1 MSGWK
6 EKNFIRHWRKLRLK
20 NWQLLV
26 ILIFLVASSVYFLRQ
41 NNLRMIE
48 LRNAVV
54 AADEQGGDVAGALET
69 LNHHVFHHMNTTIVR
84 PVELVNTYNSQAKA
98 AIEAANKTS
107 GRDIYAEATAACE
120 RRGIPLAS
128 IAQCT
133 ANYAITNNP
142 GVGPT
147 TINLPDKNRF
157 IYTFATPAWTPD
169 VAGFSLLA
177 TGVVALWL
185 LARLFEYI
193 LVRIIVRRRL
203 RNNF

>member
-6 EKNFIRHWRKLRLK
+6 EKRFIRHWRKLRLK
-20 NWQLLV
+20 NWQLLLLLALF
-26 ILIFLVASSVYFLRQ
+26 IASSVYFLRQ
-41 NNLRMIE
+41 NNLKMVT

-54 AADEQGGDVAGALET
+54 AADEQSGNVSSALEA

-84 PVELVNTYNSQAKA
+84 PVELVNTYNNQAKA

-120 RRGIPLAS
+120 RRGIPLSS

-133 ANYAITNNP
+133 ANYALSNNP
-142 GVGPT
+142 GVGPAI
-147 TINLPDKNRF
+147 INLPDKNRF
-157 IYTFATPAWTPD
+157 IYTFATPVWTPD
-169 VAGFSLLA
+169 TAGFSLLA
-177 TGVVALWL
+177 TGVVILWL

-203 RNNF
+203 RSSF